1 LVGGLHVG
9 QEGLLGE
16 AKLHFRPEE
25 DGVVQIGDGAFNG
38 GGVSELPEILK
49 NFLSSSMTIS
59 ANKLT
64 CQPFYNLV

>member
-1 LVGGLHVG
+1 MVGGLHVG

-16 AKLHFRPEE
+16 AQLHFRPEE

-49 NFLSSSMTIS
+49 KLS
-59 ANKLT
+59 L
-64 CQPFYNLV
+64 LVNDDLGKQADVSIVYSLV